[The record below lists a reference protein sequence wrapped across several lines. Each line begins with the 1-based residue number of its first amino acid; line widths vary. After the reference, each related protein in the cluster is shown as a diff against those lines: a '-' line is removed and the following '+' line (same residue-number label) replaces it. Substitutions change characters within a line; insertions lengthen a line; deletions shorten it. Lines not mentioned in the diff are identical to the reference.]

1 MHRRVETL
9 FIPRV
14 KMIIAVTV
22 LEEDVHFYSRV
33 DSPFLHEASRFQPH
47 KPEEVEW
54 RHSTENKEVN
64 TDGAKTKLACVCVCV
79 SIIYEVFV
87 EMSLCVPGATAGAV
101 LLRSSVSLHV

>member
-14 KMIIAVTV
+14 KMIIAVVV

-47 KPEEVEW
+47 KPEEVE
-54 RHSTENKEVN
+54 
-64 TDGAKTKLACVCVCV
+64 
-79 SIIYEVFV
+79 
-87 EMSLCVPGATAGAV
+87 
-101 LLRSSVSLHV
+101 